1 MSYTY
6 YKLFYIAS
14 SLNLLWIVLLKS
26 QIYIKKIQLIMV
38 HIIWIKGTIN
48 VFELVQTIVW

>member
-14 SLNLLWIVLLKS
+14 STNLLWIVLLKS
-26 QIYIKKIQLIMV
+26 QIYKYFFQLIMV
-38 HIIWIKGTIN
+38 NMICIKGTIN
-48 VFELVQTIVW
+48 VFKLVQTIVW